1 MYPAILN
8 LFFKFSGGLFGG
20 TLETVVNRENMSI
33 LPGGMGSSTISLSQN
48 VPLIIKRCV
57 EEIER
62 RGLDIIG
69 RLNNEDLTVFNIRDV
84 TTKRKSEKKSLLQF

>member
-1 MYPAILN
+1 MHQLALKIEPRGTLYLRLKYTDPQTTFQRKPCQQHILARPGA
-8 LFFKFSGGLFGG
+8 KPIHTGGLFGAS
-20 TLETVVNRENMSI
+20 LESVVNRENI
-33 LPGGMGSSTISLSQN
+33 TVGGMASAQNN

-69 RLNNEDLTVFNIRDV
+69 
-84 TTKRKSEKKSLLQF
+84 S